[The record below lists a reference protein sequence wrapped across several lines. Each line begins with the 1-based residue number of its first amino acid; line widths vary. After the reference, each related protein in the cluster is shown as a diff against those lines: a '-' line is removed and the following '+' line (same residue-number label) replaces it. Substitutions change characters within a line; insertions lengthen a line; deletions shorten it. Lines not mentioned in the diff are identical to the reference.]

1 MMNIRYFIITALF
14 ILSFKAK
21 AAEPVLQKTSIT
33 AELLE
38 LRGEL
43 TQASARIIQLRK
55 DKQAIEQSFKDLEDW
70 ALNQQTEK
78 IHIYEENTEI
88 RSLLSSAEQRVVN
101 EKTAH
106 QKTADKY
113 DRIKAIMGYLAGAFL
128 ALLYIKFGSSV
139 TSMLAVAGPWGP
151 IVHLLGPFGAFTA
164 GYMFIK
170 FYF

>member
-1 MMNIRYFIITALF
+1 MKTRYFTIVVLF
-14 ILSFKAK
+14 ILAFSTH
-21 AAEPVLQKTSIT
+21 AAEKVSIT
-33 AELLE
+33 SELLE

-43 TQASARIIQLRK
+43 TQASSRIIQLRK

-101 EKTAH
+101 EKVAH
-106 QKTADKY
+106 QKTADRYAK
-113 DRIKAIMGYLAGAFL
+113 IKAIMGYLAGAFL
-128 ALLYIKFGSSV
+128 ALLYIKFGSSI
-139 TSMLAVAGPWGP
+139 TSVLAFTGPWSP
-151 IVHLLGPFGAFTA
+151 VMHLLGPFGAFAA